1 MYNNNSLLAS
11 LISARICHDLANPI
25 GAISNGLE
33 LMELSGAAHTPEFE
47 LTANSVQNSNAKLNF
62 FRTAFG
68 PATNGELSS
77 VEITRTLSEVFNSA
91 RCQINWQI
99 TDNIERN
106 DAKLLFLLI
115 QCLSSALPRGGTIS
129 VSRIADKTI
138 LTAQGDKVECDNTL
152 WKSFLANVQNP
163 DITASEVHF
172 ELARLECENS
182 GKTITPECTEQQI
195 ILTLSG

>member
-33 LMELSGAAHTPEFE
+33 LMELSGAPHTPEFE